1 MYYVDVWEESIVE
14 SKDAKLDQLLIG
26 INKLCAGRED
36 CSACPFFI
44 EECVFG
50 DPKPKTWVS
59 EEISVEVPA
68 EEVVP
73 EAAPVEEV
81 SNQVAEVAEQ
91 EPVAEP
97 EKTEEKP
104 AETPVPPQED
114 DSPATWLLSTS
125 MGSVFTKYVFI
136 CSKCGFKKESVF
148 SIPPITFCPECEKR
162 KAGQ

>member
-1 MYYVDVWEESIVE
+1 MYYVDVLGGVCFCMEEKE
-14 SKDAKLDQLLIG
+14 AKLEQLLSG

-36 CSACPFFI
+36 CTACPFFT

-50 DPKPKTWVS
+50 EPKPRTWVR
-59 EEISVEVPA
+59 EETV
-68 EEVVP
+68 
-73 EAAPVEEV
+73 EAAPDV
-81 SNQVAEVAEQ
+81 EVAVETA
-91 EPVAEP
+91 PAAEP
-97 EKTEEKP
+97 EVSEKP
-104 AETPVPPQED
+104 VEPAAKPEKVEEAPVEAPVPPQDD